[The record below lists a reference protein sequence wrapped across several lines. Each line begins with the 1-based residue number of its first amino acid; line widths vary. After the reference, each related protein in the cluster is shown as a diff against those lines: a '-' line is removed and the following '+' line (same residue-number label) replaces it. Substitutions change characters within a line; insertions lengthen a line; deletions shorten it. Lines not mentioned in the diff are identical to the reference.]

1 MKNVIEE
8 SNPGAHMVFE
18 LPHREEC
25 SINREF
31 CDYYVIDCPFPDC
44 CHVCTE
50 AMSRS
55 AELHAKGMKMY
66 G

>member
-1 MKNVIEE
+1 MYTLTGRIATNTCPMKNVIEE

-31 CDYYVIDCPFPDC
+31 CDYYVLDCPFPDC
-44 CHVCTE
+44 CHVCI
-50 AMSRS
+50 S
-55 AELHAKGMKMY
+55 
-66 G
+66 